1 MVENTSQSVMTILEA
16 QVELDMIPALQAAY
30 RNGVQHGLPPQM
42 TQTFLI
48 QSANDKKLWRI
59 ISIWKNRAALDEMR
73 NSGQTPEGILMF
85 RAAGAE
91 PKLSIFEVAA
101 SAP

>member
-1 MVENTSQSVMTILEA
+1 MAENTRQSVMTILEA

-30 RNGVQHGLPPQM
+30 RNGVEHGLPPQM
-42 TQTFLI
+42 TQSFLV

-59 ISIWKNRAALDEMR
+59 ISIWKSRAALEEMR
-73 NSGQTPEGILMF
+73 HSMETPEGILMF

>member
-1 MVENTSQSVMTILEA
+1 MVENASQSVMTILEA

-30 RNGVQHGLPPQM
+30 HNGLGHALPPQM
-42 TQTFLI
+42 TQTFLV
-48 QSANDKKLWRI
+48 QSASDKKLWRI
-59 ISIWKNRAALDEMR
+59 ISIWKSREALDEMR

-91 PKLSIFEVAA
+91 PKLSIFDVAA